1 MSEEKSVRTAKR
13 AGRPRKAA
21 GEPGETTALAP
32 IALDQRAEETVCAI
46 ARRLKLADGYEA
58 AKETWLKCVVDDGG
72 EAAARG
78 IVNFLSALA
87 NGEQQ
92 SVKALEANGLQ
103 WSQLVM
109 YSEADE
115 RFRKVLMDTYRIR
128 KGVAA
133 LRKVAMGDEVL
144 NTAYELATEG
154 EKQYNKQTGEYLGH
168 RKKSEKMLD
177 RLLILSGREFAR
189 DGSALEEGGVHAGG
203 ATAGGITLNFH
214 FDGKDRPAFTTEVID
229 V

>member
-1 MSEEKSVRTAKR
+1 MSEEKSVRAAKR

-32 IALDQRAEETVCAI
+32 IALDQRAEDTVCAI

-177 RLLILSGREFAR
+177 RLLLILSGREFAR
-189 DGSALEEGGVHAGG
+189 DGSALEEGGGSQSSKPAVSLTFNFGG
-203 ATAGGITLNFH
+203 G
-214 FDGKDRPAFTTEVID
+214 RQQSMEVID
-229 V
+229 VCPQ